1 MNYLQSLYFP
11 FLNILL
17 TITICHW
24 LTAMAKINLRSPSHL
39 QWLSVRNQWIG
50 HFRVLAGYNN
60 TCVIISGMEKA
71 YSSLHLQS
79 IDVTELSFLHHH
91 HLSWFWKLMWIPLS
105 LKKSNLQFLEAEK
118 HVRTGVINLKTTA
131 SKSTRFYEIRLN
143 PMASRYEL

>member
-1 MNYLQSLYFP
+1 MNFYLQSLYFP

-24 LTAMAKINLRSPSHL
+24 LTPMAKINLRSPSHL

-60 TCVIISGMEKA
+60 TCVNISGMEKIMKQA
-71 YSSLHLQS
+71 PVQH
-79 IDVTELSFLHHH
+79 VTELSFLHHH
-91 HLSWFWKLMWIPLS
+91 HLSWFWKLMWNPLS
-105 LKKSNLQFLEAEK
+105 LKKNNLQFLEAEK

>member
-1 MNYLQSLYFP
+1 MVTISKTG
-11 FLNILL
+11 L
-17 TITICHW
+17 TPVGLGIR
-24 LTAMAKINLRSPSHL
+24 LTPSHL

-91 HLSWFWKLMWIPLS
+91 HLSWFWKLMWNPLS

-143 PMASRYEL
+143 PMASRYELWSESRGSLSSE